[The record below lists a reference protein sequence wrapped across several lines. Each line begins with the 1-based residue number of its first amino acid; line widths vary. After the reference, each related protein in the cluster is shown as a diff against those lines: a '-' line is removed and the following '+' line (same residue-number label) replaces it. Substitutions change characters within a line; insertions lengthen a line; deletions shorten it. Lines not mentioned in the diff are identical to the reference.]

1 MDVLTQ
7 CIVGISLVLF
17 GIYGFIA
24 ILIYSFEREDKL
36 EAKRRNEIIEYF
48 TSNGFKYNDISTIFP
63 NDVRDFNI
71 AHTDKKGYSVKNYIA
86 ETYGQRDGV
95 DITIVD
101 HTYLESI
108 GRQRGCYEHTL
119 CLLRNQEIKIPDF
132 YLRNR
137 IFILDSIKKL
147 FGMKEIIISE
157 DKEFSKKFVLQG
169 QNEEE
174 IRNFFNSSIRQV
186 FILNQKRGCE
196 YESKNNSLMVSKRKY
211 FLFMTAG
218 YLNVKE
224 RIELLENSLKLFNSF
239 KHQ

>member
-7 CIVGISLVLF
+7 CVVGISLVLF

-24 ILIYSFEREDKL
+24 IMIYFFDRDDKI
-36 EAKRRNEIIEYF
+36 EAKRKKDIIEYF
-48 TSNGFKYNDISTIFP
+48 TSNGFKYNDFSTIFP